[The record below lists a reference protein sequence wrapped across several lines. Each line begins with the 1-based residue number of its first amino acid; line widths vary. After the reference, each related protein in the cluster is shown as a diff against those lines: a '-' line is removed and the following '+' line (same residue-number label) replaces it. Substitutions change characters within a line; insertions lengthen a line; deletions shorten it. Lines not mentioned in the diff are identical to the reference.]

1 MIKKEILPIGSVV
14 LLKNSERKV
23 MVMGLLQGNPAHLD
37 KVYDYC
43 GCLYPEGYMDA
54 NNIFLFDE
62 EQIEEICFKGFDAE
76 EQAEFRNRVTE
87 ALPQVY
93 AQYEQPQNNT

>member
-1 MIKKEILPIGSVV
+1 MIKNEILPIGSVV

-23 MVMGLLQGNPAHLD
+23 MVMGLLQGNPEHLD

-43 GCLYPEGYMDA
+43 GCIYPEGYMDA

-62 EQIEEICFKGFDAE
+62 EQIQEISFRGFDDE
-76 EQAEFRNRVTE
+76 EQKEFHERVRQ
-87 ALPQVY
+87 AMPAVY
-93 AQYEQPQNNT
+93 AQYDKQK